1 MDKFIKILKNEEASN
16 ILIKEIEF
24 VAKEIQ
30 SVDITVLH
38 NVEQHTKQIQAAL
51 DDLNRTICD
60 TTNCYTQDVKMQQLN
75 SIYTAKGLMY
85 KIVESKINTQL
96 MVDGINE
103 ANELISVT
111 SMNTLIDIQ
120 KNTNKLLMSLDCLL
134 EKIKETIDDKTF
146 SPVEFVESLLNTYI
160 VAPNKQVKEK
170 AQEKEH
176 FNITERPK
184 NRFNE
189 QMLQCLDYLEEI
201 CQKYKFDKS
210 IFNLNEL
217 RHTLQSDNS
226 NNAEYIKYLKYM
238 FDNIIVPNVNIEAKD
253 IKTFGNKL
261 AEALNEEYNMHTSN
275 IGLSEKQSKDIND
288 LNDLSHIDPFK
299 LLTQNIKIDAND
311 IKNVGNKIVEAL
323 NEEYDMHTNNIG
335 LSEKQSKDMNDLNG
349 VSHIDPLKLLAQ
361 NINIDANDVKSVRNK
376 LAEAVNYI
384 NNYYDNSEV
393 SENQNKNCDLY
404 ESLNMDP
411 CKSRSFLNFV

>member
-24 VAKEIQ
+24 VAKEIT

-60 TTNCYTQDVKMQQLN
+60 TTNCYTQNVQMQQLN

-85 KIVESKINTQL
+85 KIVESQLNTQL

-103 ANELISVT
+103 ANKLISVT

-170 AQEKEH
+170 EQEYC
-176 FNITERPK
+176 NITERPK

-189 QMLQCLDYLEEI
+189 KMLQCLDYLEEI

-226 NNAEYIKYLKYM
+226 NNADYIKYLKYM
-238 FDNIIVPNVNIEAKD
+238 FDNIIVPNVNIETKD
-253 IKTFGNKL
+253 IKTFGKKL
-261 AEALNEEYNMHTSN
+261 AEALNEEYNMHTNN
-275 IGLSEKQSKDIND
+275 IEFSEKQSKDINN

-299 LLTQNIKIDAND
+299 LLTQNINIDAND
-311 IKNVGNKIVEAL
+311 IKNIGNKIAEAL

-335 LSEKQSKDMNDLNG
+335 LSEKQSKIINDLNDL
-349 VSHIDPLKLLAQ
+349 SHINPLKLLAQ
-361 NINIDANDVKSVRNK
+361 NINIDANDAKSVSNK
-376 LAEAVNYI
+376 LAEALNHI
-384 NNYYDNSEV
+384 NNYHDNSEF

-404 ESLNMDP
+404 ESLNIDP